1 MIVVDF
7 PATTHNDFPRN
18 VHPLLEKADRGVFYF
33 PGADELEAPTLD
45 EFNSNEEAL
54 VRLAYFNYWL
64 AALRVYYTNAAWSY
78 IFSRLGAEPI
88 KVLGKQYADVCTK
101 IDSDFQEAVKGLF
114 EHYGYDY
121 QGSPARRMV

>member
-18 VHPLLEKADRGVFYF
+18 MHGLLDKADRGIFYF
-33 PGADELEAPTLD
+33 PGADELEAPALV

-64 AALRVYYTNAAWSY
+64 AALRVYYINAAWSY
-78 IFSRLGAEPI
+78 IFSRFQKEPL
-88 KVLGKQYADVCTK
+88 KVLGKTYA
-101 IDSDFQEAVKGLF
+101 EAVTRIDRDYFETMRGLF
-114 EHYGYDY
+114 EHYGHDY
-121 QGSPARRMV
+121 EGPPSLRVV